1 MEKDKKGI
9 AKGWVVLLF
18 FFPFLFIINLII
30 YLFFLV
36 FGIEEIPIFLIKI
49 RVDSWKRIRKEL
61 GVLIINLIIYLF
73 FLVFGIFIEEIP
85 IFLIKI
91 RVDSWKRIRKELGV
105 LLRWNKSRLE
115 DK

>member
-36 FGIEEIPIFLIKI
+36 FGIEEIPILIKI
-49 RVDSWKRIRKEL
+49 RGK
-61 GVLIINLIIYLF
+61 
-73 FLVFGIFIEEIP
+73 GIGSSFEGE
-85 IFLIKI
+85 
-91 RVDSWKRIRKELGV
+91 
-105 LLRWNKSRLE
+105 
-115 DK
+115 